1 MTTTT
6 TMTSSSASASASADG
21 SSIILE
27 GLYRLSESLKNDLND
42 QTSSPTL
49 SHYQEIPNDIEE
61 SYHCMLQ
68 GATLVHATA
77 TKYTL
82 LGKLSLEE
90 ASTTVSPDLL
100 RGCQYIATGAMVI
113 GMDHYGCCRSTRFHV
128 KRAARAV
135 VSTTLQLIQA
145 FEQQEESVLDK
156 DSNVAAQKCGAVWST
171 CDVFLQKQLP
181 RGNRNAMRRDLFT
194 WMMDCNETM
203 QEFQQLIDN
212 GPGEKDNNNNNNIT
226 TEDNNN
232 STGQDDEEATS
243 PSSFEDFLLQ
253 MGTGNDQYT
262 AKELGIAIPCVALVK
277 CSRGAINVALKACD
291 AAGKHLTTTSLNCN
305 NSNDTI
311 KDQLVED
318 HDNKKKNQD
327 ILQFI
332 NRLHDMARAV
342 GEGMTD
348 LGTLLYPTLSLEDIE
363 KQGLIQKDS
372 IVTLLDFVLD
382 ATTTEIMN
390 HFDHDDQE
398 IVEMIHKIRPATELR
413 HQELTHAL
421 LKHPIN
427 QT

>member
-1 MTTTT
+1 
-6 TMTSSSASASASADG
+6 
-21 SSIILE
+21 
-27 GLYRLSESLKNDLND
+27 
-42 QTSSPTL
+42 
-49 SHYQEIPNDIEE
+49 
-61 SYHCMLQ
+61 
-68 GATLVHATA
+68 
-77 TKYTL
+77 
-82 LGKLSLEE
+82 
-90 ASTTVSPDLL
+90 
-100 RGCQYIATGAMVI
+100 
-113 GMDHYGCCRSTRFHV
+113 MDHYGCCQSTRFHV

-145 FEQQEESVLDK
+145 FERQEETILDK
-156 DSNVAAQKCGAVWST
+156 DSNVAAQNCGAVWST

-212 GPGEKDNNNNNNIT
+212 GPGEKDNNNNNNNNNT
-226 TEDNNN
+226 KEDNTII
-232 STGQDDEEATS
+232 TGQHDEEEATTL
-243 PSSFEDFLLQ
+243 PSSFEEFLLQ

-262 AKELGIAIPCVALVK
+262 TKELEIAVPCVALVK

-291 AAGKHLTTTSLNCN
+291 AAGKHLTTTSLNN

-311 KDQLVED
+311 KDQLVEED
-318 HDNKKKNQD
+318 HDHNNKNQD

-363 KQGLIQKDS
+363 KQELIQKDS
-372 IVTLLDFVLD
+372 IVTLVEFVLD
-382 ATTTEIMN
+382 ATN
-390 HFDHDDQE
+390 HLDLDDEE

-421 LKHPIN
+421 LKHPTN
-427 QT
+427 QK